1 MYHFQ
6 GGARQNHSGHVHDG
20 SGKLFPNNDQEPMD
34 EGRLNISNS
43 RFRNSANIQQPLA
56 ANTANLQSF
65 GAGRGRGFVN
75 ATTAEP
81 LPHERRRYADRT
93 RSAAPLVAPGTL
105 DLSNSRFNFPLPSN
119 STTTNNESQPKSLPV
134 TRNRTTGSFNKT
146 TIK

>member
-1 MYHFQ
+1 
-6 GGARQNHSGHVHDG
+6 
-20 SGKLFPNNDQEPMD
+20 MD

-65 GAGRGRGFVN
+65 GKEYLYTPFDTWLICCNEYRGIVIILGAGRGRGFVN

-146 TIK
+146 TIKWNEKY